1 MRAVGLNFG
10 GLSFGGM
17 GIFAL
22 FVLAACGASASAPL
36 AVESIALPTD
46 LPAETIKP
54 KKTLFI
60 PGETMSFEISLRGV
74 LGGTAVI
81 AVGQPGFI
89 DGTPSIVVRSR
100 VASAGVIAAIK
111 QVRDEIATWIDLDTG
126 VVINHEANSKF
137 GDKEAIIASKF
148 GSGEPGPFTLD
159 YQRKGKPNM
168 TVLQAM
174 PAEALAFDIH
184 AILGLLRAMDV
195 EDGDKESFFLLSGR
209 RLWRSSFEVGAH
221 ETIKTATGRH
231 PAIRF
236 DGVAQRVN
244 RALRDVKKKKPRN
257 YSVWLSDDAN
267 RLPLLV
273 MATTEYGDLRV
284 ELVEYTR
291 PDQRLSSR

>member
-1 MRAVGLNFG
+1 MFLIG
-10 GLSFGGM
+10 
-17 GIFAL
+17 
-22 FVLAACGASASAPL
+22 ACGANASAPL
-36 AVESIALPTD
+36 AVEAIALPK
-46 LPAETIKP
+46 LPAETIQP

-74 LGGTAVI
+74 LGGTAVV

-89 DGTPSIVVRSR
+89 DGKGAIVVRSS
-100 VASAGVIAAIK
+100 VKSAGVIAAIK
-111 QVRDEIATWIDLDTG
+111 EVHDEIVTWVDLDTG
-126 VVINHEANSKF
+126 IIVKHEANSKF
-137 GDKEAIIASKF
+137 GDKEAIIASTF
-148 GSGEPGPFTLD
+148 GDGKPGPFTLD

-168 TVLQAM
+168 TVLQAL
-174 PAEALAFDIH
+174 PKDAHAFDIH
-184 AILGLLRAMDV
+184 AILGLLRSMEV

-209 RLWRSSFEVGAH
+209 RLWRSSMEVGAH
-221 ETIKTATGRH
+221 ETIKTSTGRH

-244 RALRDVKKKKPRN
+244 RGLNDLKQKKPRN

-284 ELVEYTR
+284 ELVDYSR

>member
-1 MRAVGLNFG
+1 MSTV
-10 GLSFGGM
+10 GLSFGGT
-17 GIFAL
+17 GILAL
-22 FVLAACGASASAPL
+22 FLLAGCGASASAPL
-36 AVESIALPTD
+36 AVESIALPK

-54 KKTLFI
+54 QKTLFI
-60 PGETMSFEISLRGV
+60 PGENMSFEISLRGV

-81 AVGQPGFI
+81 AVGQPGFV
-89 DGTPSIVVRSR
+89 DGVPAIVVRSR
-100 VASAGVIAAIK
+100 VNSAGVVAAIK
-111 QVRDEIATWIDLDTG
+111 EVRDEIVTWLDLETG
-126 VVINHEANSKF
+126 IIISHEANSKF

-148 GSGEPGPFTLD
+148 GSGKTGPFALD

-168 TVLQAM
+168 TVVQAL
-174 PAEALAFDIH
+174 PPEAMAFDIH
-184 AILGLLRAMDV
+184 AMLGLLRAMDV
-195 EDGDKESFFLLSGR
+195 RDGDEESFFLLSGR
-209 RLWRSSFEVGAH
+209 RLWRSSLKVGAH

-244 RALRDVKKKKPRN
+244 RGLRDVKKKKPRN

-284 ELVEYTR
+284 ELVDYSR
-291 PDQRLSSR
+291 PDQRLSTR